1 MTQYIGLDPS
11 TGLTLTDTT
20 QLAAS
25 LRTLLTTPIGSRL
38 MRRDYGSRIPDLI
51 DAPLNPATL
60 LRLTAAAYIALR
72 RWEPRLSITRI
83 TFESSPTTP
92 GRLVAQLT
100 ATRTDTPT
108 ARAPTL
114 LEIAL

>member
-1 MTQYIGLDPS
+1 MTQYTGLAPD
-11 TGLTLTDTT
+11 TGLTLTDDA

-25 LRTLLTTPIGSRL
+25 LATLLSTPIGSRL

-60 LRLTAAAYIALR
+60 LRLTAAAYIAIR
-72 RWEPRLSITRI
+72 QWEPRLSITRI
-83 TFESSPTTP
+83 TFNTSAAAP

-100 ATRTDTPT
+100 ATRTDKPT
-108 ARAPTL
+108 ARAATL
-114 LEIAL
+114 LEITL